1 MPAMLELP
9 HLPGSIQ
16 VVLQLALILVAA
28 LIGIVVVRAAVGI
41 SVRHLLERRRH
52 EAGAGLLPP
61 AELERRVNTIG
72 RLVVRVAGSVIAIIA
87 ALMALEL
94 FGIDIG
100 PAVAGLGV
108 VGIAVGL
115 GAQTLVR
122 DWLAGIFIVLENQ
135 YSAGDVIRIAGVEGV
150 VEDFSLRRT
159 TLRDLDGTV
168 HTVPNGQ
175 VIVASNL
182 TRVPASIELD
192 VEVATDADLDR
203 AAEVIDRVG
212 EDLGTDPSWRPRI
225 IEPPTVARV
234 EAPSESSVTFKVLG
248 RARAG
253 EQVAVADELRGRIA
267 AALAAADIEIPDP
280 RRLSPGRTDV
290 PVGPAVTPPE
300 EP

>member
-16 VVLQLALILVAA
+16 VALQLALILAAA

-41 SVRHLLERRRH
+41 SVRHLLERRTH
-52 EAGAGLLPP
+52 EAGTGLLPP

-159 TLRDLDGTV
+159 TLRDLDGSI

-192 VEVATDADLDR
+192 VEVAADADLER
-203 AAEVIDRVG
+203 ATEVVDRVG
-212 EDLGTDPSWRPRI
+212 EELGADPGWRPRL
-225 IEPPTVARV
+225 IEPPKVARV
-234 EAPSESSVTFKVLG
+234 EAPSESSVVLKVLG
-248 RARAG
+248 KARAG

-280 RRLSPGRTDV
+280 RRLGPERTDV
-290 PVGPAVTPPE
+290 PVGPAAAPQD